1 MPHDLSPLLV
11 RQPLLEAAILDHYV
25 IEEWPH
31 AQEFEGALKIVKVE
45 ADPCPNL
52 VEKYKVRDGVHDAA
66 AAAAVKDVLTEQ
78 SEAWQAQVL
87 FAHLYTLYSS
97 AG

>member
-1 MPHDLSPLLV
+1 MT
-11 RQPLLEAAILDHYV
+11 
-25 IEEWPH
+25 EEWPR

-66 AAAAVKDVLTEQ
+66 AAAAAAVKDGLTQQ
-78 SEAWQAQVL
+78 SEAWQAQAL
-87 FAHLYTLYSS
+87 FAHPYTL
-97 AG
+97 

>member
-1 MPHDLSPLLV
+1 MSPLLV
-11 RQPLLEAAILDHYV
+11 RQALFEAAILGHYA

-66 AAAAVKDVLTEQ
+66 AAAAMKDVLTQ
-78 SEAWQAQVL
+78 QIEAWQAQAS
-87 FAHLYTLYSS
+87 FAQLYSL
-97 AG
+97 